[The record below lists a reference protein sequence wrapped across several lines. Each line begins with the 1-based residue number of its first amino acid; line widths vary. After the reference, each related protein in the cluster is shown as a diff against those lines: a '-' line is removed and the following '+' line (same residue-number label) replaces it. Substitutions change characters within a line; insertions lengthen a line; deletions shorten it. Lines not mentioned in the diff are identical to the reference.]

1 LNFEFEN
8 KEERNKKKRK
18 EIERKRIKQKPT
30 QLGPDLEF
38 GPLSLQHPRGPSSN
52 FLRASSAHSSQRVCV
67 SPT

>member
-8 KEERNKKKRK
+8 KKERNKKKRK

-38 GPLSLQHPRGPSSN
+38 GPLSL
-52 FLRASSAHSSQRVCV
+52 
-67 SPT
+67 